1 MRDPKLYL
9 RDIVD
14 AIEDIEQFVEGV
26 SFEAFKRDDMRSS
39 AVIRKFEIIGEATKN
54 VPESIKQRYASIPWG
69 DMAGMRDRLI
79 HFYFGVKYDLV
90 WNTIKNDI
98 PQVKLSINKILE
110 DLER

>member
-9 RDIVD
+9 RDIVE
-14 AIEDIEQFVEGV
+14 AMEAIEQFVEGM
-26 SFEAFKRDDMRSS
+26 SFEAFKNDDMRSS
-39 AVIRKFEIIGEATKN
+39 AVLRKFEIIGEATKN
-54 VPESIKQRYASIPWG
+54 VPESIKLSYASIPWR

-90 WNTIKNDI
+90 WNTIKKVI